1 MAVITRD
8 EWGAG
13 PQRAETIPLPVQRLY
28 LHHSVTPEWL
38 GAEAARNLQDI
49 ARARGFLD
57 ISYSWLVDVAGNR
70 IEGRGWGRAGAHT
83 VGWNSTSHAICL
95 VGNFQDKVPPD
106 AMLAGAAALVRKHA
120 RVGPDRITHGH
131 RDVASTACPGD
142 RAYTRIDDINQ
153 LAAQP
158 PKPEP
163 EPQEDP
169 DMLEI
174 STAARGDGQGIAVRE
189 ALNDWLRAWNRVKDA
204 LAEPGSTW
212 EFLPLPDTVDSAVVA
227 RVEYVCRNARAKSVP
242 DSGLKGVSFAHL
254 DLVAMD
260 YARMV
265 ELANRIHDGS
275 HHEMMATMQEQ
286 IDRLLAAEPEPT
298 PEPM

>member
-57 ISYSWLVDVAGNR
+57 ISYRWLVDVAGNR

-142 RAYTRIDDINQ
+142 RAYARIDDINQ
-153 LAAQP
+153 LAQA
-158 PKPEP
+158 PEDDVP
-163 EPQEDP
+163 TLNEIVEALADP
-169 DMLEI
+169 DGVFI
-174 STAARGDGQGIAVRE
+174 TRVATHTK
-189 ALNDWLRAWNRVKDA
+189 NRVLEAFANAESEQATLARQQIAKEVLRRDRANLNLEGHDA
-204 LAEPGSTW
+204 ESVNLFTGVFRAAQHAHGAHMAAGEVLA
-212 EFLPLPDTVDSAVVA
+212 FLQAQFPP
-227 RVEYVCRNARAKSVP
+227 
-242 DSGLKGVSFAHL
+242 
-254 DLVAMD
+254 
-260 YARMV
+260 
-265 ELANRIHDGS
+265 
-275 HHEMMATMQEQ
+275 
-286 IDRLLAAEPEPT
+286 AEPEPA
-298 PEPM
+298 EPM